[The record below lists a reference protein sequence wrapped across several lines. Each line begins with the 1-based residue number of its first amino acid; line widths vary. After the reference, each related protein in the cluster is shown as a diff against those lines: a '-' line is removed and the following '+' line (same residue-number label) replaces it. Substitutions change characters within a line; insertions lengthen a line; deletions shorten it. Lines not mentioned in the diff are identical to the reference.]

1 MSELHLI
8 PNTDY
13 EYNINAGII
22 EKGKVLVQVFE
33 ISTEYEKILSGL
45 TGKNIDK
52 NKVLKVG
59 SMSEVS
65 LNGNWG
71 E

>member
-1 MSELHLI
+1 MKYQQ
-8 PNTDY
+8 NM
-13 EYNINAGII
+13 
-22 EKGKVLVQVFE
+22 K
-33 ISTEYEKILSGL
+33 KILSGL

>member
-1 MSELHLI
+1 M
-8 PNTDY
+8 
-13 EYNINAGII
+13 

-33 ISTEYEKILSGL
+33 ISTTYKNVFSGM
-45 TGKNIDK
+45 DAE
-52 NKVLKVG
+52 NKSYDLNNLIKVG
-59 SMSEVS
+59 SMDEAS